1 MASPKAKTASKKSGA
16 KPAVR
21 KALPDKVRRAAR
33 DPFAGPSS
41 EKLIERSL
49 NQGTK
54 TTLAQFRA
62 NINWE

>member
-1 MASPKAKTASKKSGA
+1 MASPKAKPAGKKRAA
-16 KPAVR
+16 KATPR
-21 KALPDKVRRAAR
+21 KAAPDKLRRAAR

-49 NQGTK
+49 NQGTR

-62 NINWE
+62 DINWE

>member
-1 MASPKAKTASKKSGA
+1 MAPPKAKPAAKKRA
-16 KPAVR
+16 T
-21 KALPDKVRRAAR
+21 KAAAYRLQDKVRRAAR

-49 NQGTK
+49 DRGTK

-62 NINWE
+62 SINWE